1 MAAYQGGRR
10 VQPQGGYQLYSW
22 YFLRVSGLALIF
34 LALGHLFFT
43 HYLKLPYETNFSF
56 VAGRYAGPFW
66 RTFDLLLLTM
76 ALIHGPMMGAQLSIE
91 DYVHGR
97 GARQIAVSALY
108 AVGYVLLVL
117 GLVTVLIFQQP
128 TGAAQTGGPLWL
140 STVME
145 VLLYIVAIVTYV
157 GVVAVAIYLARAIS
171 QGVMYWGGWGQVAW
185 VLHRAAGL
193 GIAFFLLIHIVD
205 IMLIN
210 VSPAVYDTT
219 VALYKTPF
227 LVPMEI
233 ALVGAVVYHGM
244 NGLRVIALDVWVG
257 ALRRQRELFFAVVT
271 LSVVLVAPSALFLI
285 FPSIGPL

>member
-1 MAAYQGGRR
+1 MAAYHGGKRP
-10 VQPQGGYQLYSW
+10 QPQGGYQLYSW
-22 YFLRVSGLALIF
+22 YFLRVSGLALIV

-43 HYLKLPYETNFSF
+43 HYVRLPYETNFNF

-91 DYVHGR
+91 DYVHRR
-97 GARQIAVSALY
+97 GARQLAVSALY
-108 AVGYVLLVL
+108 AVGYTLLVL
-117 GLVTVLIFQQP
+117 GLVTVLIFQRP
-128 TGAAQTGGPLWL
+128 TGGAQSGGPLWL
-140 STVME
+140 SDVMGW
-145 VLLYIVAIVTYV
+145 LLTLVAIVTYV
-157 GVVAVAIYLARAIS
+157 GAVGVVFWLARAIS
-171 QGVMYWGGWGQVAW
+171 QGVMYWGGWGMVAW

-193 GIAFFLLIHIVD
+193 GVAFFLLIHIVD

-210 VSPAVYDTT
+210 VSPDVYDAT
-219 VALYKTPF
+219 VVLYKTPF

-271 LSVVLVAPSALFLI
+271 LTVVLVAPSALFLI
-285 FPSIGPL
+285 FPGIAPQ

>member
-1 MAAYQGGRR
+1 MAAYHGGRR
-10 VQPQGGYQLYSW
+10 PQPLGGYQLYSW

-43 HYLKLPYETNFSF
+43 HYVKLPYETNFSF
-56 VAGRYAGPFW
+56 VAGRYDGPFW

-97 GARQIAVSALY
+97 GLRQLAISLLY
-108 AVGYVLLVL
+108 AIGYILLVL
-117 GLVTVLIFQQP
+117 GLVTVLIFQRP
-128 TGAAQTGGPLWL
+128 TVAAQSGGPLWL
-140 STVME
+140 ADVMGA
-145 VLLYIVAIVTYV
+145 LLTLVAVVTYV
-157 GVVAVAIYLARAIS
+157 GTVAVVIWLARAIS
-171 QGVMYWGGWGQVAW
+171 QGVMYWGGWGMVAW

-193 GIAFFLLIHIVD
+193 GIAFFLLVHIVD

-210 VSPAVYDTT
+210 VSPTVYDTT

-227 LVPMEI
+227 LIPMEI
-233 ALVGAVVYHGM
+233 ALVGAVVYHAM

-271 LSVVLVAPSALFLI
+271 LTVVLVAPSALFLI
-285 FPSIGPL
+285 FPGIAPR